1 MDTTPTPRNSPKPP
15 SALAEAD
22 ADADADDRLFLT
34 VEEVGRRLG
43 VRRSRVYELAA
54 SGLLPVV
61 RMGRRLR
68 FPRRGLDDLAE
79 EAITRARSVLP
90 DGYGPGTR

>member
-1 MDTTPTPRNSPKPP
+1 METTTTPRSTPELPP
-15 SALAEAD
+15 AQAD
-22 ADADADDRLFLT
+22 AASDADDRLFLT
-34 VEEVGRRLG
+34 VEEVGRHLG

-61 RMGRRLR
+61 RLGRRLR
-68 FPRRGLDDLAE
+68 FPRRGLENLAE
-79 EAITRARSVLP
+79 EAMSRTRSALP

>member
-1 MDTTPTPRNSPKPP
+1 METTPTPRSTPEPH
-15 SALAEAD
+15 SALAD
-22 ADADADDRLFLT
+22 AESDADADDRLFLT

-61 RMGRRLR
+61 RLGRRLR
-68 FPRRGLDDLAE
+68 FPRRGLESLAE
-79 EAITRARSVLP
+79 EAMSRTRSALP
-90 DGYGPGTR
+90 DGYGPSTR

>member
-1 MDTTPTPRNSPKPP
+1 MDTAPDSTPELP
-15 SALAEAD
+15 SAVAD
-22 ADADADDRLFLT
+22 ADERLFLT
-34 VEEVGRRLG
+34 VEEVGRHLG

-61 RMGRRLR
+61 RLGRRLR
-68 FPRRGLDDLAE
+68 FPRSGLENLAQ
-79 EAITRARSVLP
+79 EAISRTRSVLS